1 MFLPP
6 PPREEENS
14 ATLEARA
21 WPAVPASPPPSPT
34 LMKDMWW
41 SRNSIVCQI
50 CLVLAGSGS
59 DLAVVWVDR
68 QIICHGWRL
77 NPIIQSGSQ
86 EADSTDSWPTARPHR
101 ADLDLTVSCPAVNPT
116 GRPISATQR
125 GYFWT
130 TVMMTERL
138 KSISRFSKR
147 PPKDNYSFPLSFS
160 LRLPFA
166 LMLLLTAVPRS
177 LYD

>member
-1 MFLPP
+1 MFLL

-34 LMKDMWW
+34 LMKDMWR

-59 DLAVVWVDR
+59 DLAVVWVNR

-86 EADSTDSWPTARPHR
+86 EADSTDSWPTARPRR

-147 PPKDNYSFPLSFS
+147 PPKDNYSFHCVSPS
-160 LRLPFA
+160 L
-166 LMLLLTAVPRS
+166 
-177 LYD
+177 